1 MTPEELRMATNLPQ
15 GADIIG
21 AAVPRIDGALKTT
34 GTARYAVDHDFPN
47 LAHAVAVQSTIGKG
61 RIRSLDA
68 SAAEKMPGVLLVLHH
83 GNMEPVFRTFPHQ
96 EDGTISETR
105 PPLED
110 DKIYYWGQFV
120 ALVVAETLEQAK
132 AAANAVRVDYD
143 AETPD
148 VRTDLGAEFTGKRES
163 SWKRGDPDKA
173 LAEAPV
179 VVDETYVTPVETH
192 NPMEMHGTVA
202 VWDGDNVTL
211 YESTQGVV
219 NHRTVMSEVLG
230 VPRENVRV
238 ISRFIGSGFGGK
250 LFPWPQSTLAAV
262 TARKLNRPVKLSV
275 DRRMMF
281 SNTGHRP
288 RTQQR
293 IRLGASQDGKL
304 TAIRHDFYTETSQL
318 DDFVEHCGEQTP
330 FLYSC
335 PNLEVTTAMVRRNVG
350 APAPMRGPGA
360 VPGLF
365 ALESAIDELAI
376 KLKMDPVEFRL
387 KNDAERDEGKN
398 LPFSSRHLKEC
409 YQTGAEKIGWKQR
422 TPEVGSM
429 KRNGKVI
436 GWGVGGASW
445 SAARIPC
452 TASVELCQNGR
463 VCVRCATQDIGTG
476 TYTVFAQV
484 IHARTG
490 VALDKIDVFLG
501 DTTLPDGPTSGGSM
515 ATSAILPATTM
526 AVNQAVS
533 RLINIATLLPNS
545 PFHGAQPDTLTLAQG
560 RIQPKGGAQQA
571 KVIGAAYHGGAD
583 LTANGLPF
591 QEVLRMANMSGITS
605 MGRTFPSME
614 DPKAKEYSL
623 HSYGCHF
630 AEIEWEPEIAR
641 LRVSRIFSIFDCG
654 RIINAKAGANQIL
667 GAAVMGVGMS
677 LFEETIHDPRTGQP
691 INNNFADYI
700 VPTCADLPDL
710 DVTFLDYPDLIVN
723 EYGARGI
730 GEIGMAGVAP
740 AIASAVNHATG
751 IRVRDLPIRI
761 EDLLNST
768 VRSG

>member
-1 MTPEELRMATNLPQ
+1 MATQSLPN
-15 GADIIG
+15 AANIIG
-21 AAVPRIDGALKTT
+21 AAVPRIDGPLKTT

-47 LAHAVAVQSTIGKG
+47 LVHGIAIQSTIGKG

-83 GNMEPVFRTFPHQ
+83 GNLRDVFRTFPRQ
-96 EDGTISETR
+96 QDGSMAESRAPMSDDTIT
-105 PPLED
+105 
-110 DKIYYWGQFV
+110 YWGQYV
-120 ALVVAETLEQAK
+120 AVAVAETIEQAR
-132 AAANAVRVDYD
+132 AAAAAVRVEYD
-143 AETPD
+143 VEKPD
-148 VRTDLGAEFTGKRES
+148 VRLDLGAGFEGNRES
-163 SWKRGDPDKA
+163 SWKRGDPDQA
-173 LAEAPV
+173 LASAPV
-179 VVDETYVTPVETH
+179 TIDETYVTPVETH

-211 YESTQGVV
+211 YDSSQGVV
-219 NHRTVMSEVLG
+219 SFRTVMAEVLG

-238 ISRFIGSGFGGK
+238 ISRFVGSGFGGK
-250 LFPWPQSTLAAV
+250 LSPWPQATLAAAA
-262 TARKLNRPVKLSV
+262 ARQLNRPVKLSV

-281 SNTGHRP
+281 SNVGHRP

-293 IRLGASQDGKL
+293 IRLGATPDGKL
-304 TAIRHDFYTETSQL
+304 TAIRHDFYTETSEL

-376 KLKMDPVEFRL
+376 RLKMDPVELRL

-409 YQTGAEKIGWKQR
+409 YTTGAEKIGWKQR

-429 KRNGKVI
+429 RRNGKVI
-436 GWGVGGASW
+436 GLGVGGASW
-445 SAARIPC
+445 AAARIPC
-452 TASVELCQNGR
+452 TATVELCQNGR
-463 VCVRCATQDIGTG
+463 VCVRCGTQDIGTG
-476 TYTVFAQV
+476 TYTLFAQV
-484 IHARTG
+484 VHARTG
-490 VALDKIDVFLG
+490 VPLDRIDVFLG
-501 DTTLPDGPTSGGSM
+501 DSSLPDGPTSGGSM
-515 ATSAILPATTM
+515 VTSAILPATTG
-526 AVNQAVS
+526 AVDHAVT
-533 RLINIATLLPNS
+533 RLINGATLLPES
-545 PFHGAQPDTLTLAQG
+545 PFHGVHPDTLTVAEG
-560 RIQPKGGAQQA
+560 RVVA
-571 KVIGAAYHGGAD
+571 KDQKPQVVGVAYGSGS

-591 QEVLRMANMSGITS
+591 EEVLKLANLSGIAAT
-605 MGRTFPSME
+605 GRTFPSFE
-614 DPKAKEYSL
+614 DPKAQKYSL
-623 HSYGCHF
+623 HSYGAHF
-630 AEIEWEPEIAR
+630 AEVEWEPEIAR

-654 RIINAKAGANQIL
+654 RIINKKAGANQIL

-677 LFEETIHDPRTGQP
+677 LFEETVHDERSGQP
-691 INNNFADYI
+691 INGNFADYL
-700 VPTCADLPDL
+700 VATCADLPDL

-740 AIASAVNHATG
+740 AIASAVYHATG
-751 IRVRDLPIRI
+751 VRVRELPIRI
-761 EDLLNST
+761 EDLLKSK
-768 VRSG
+768 VLEA

>member
-1 MTPEELRMATNLPQ
+1 MATAKLPQ

-21 AAVPRIDGALKTT
+21 AVVPRIDGALKTT
-34 GTARYAVDHDFPN
+34 GTALYAVDHYFPD
-47 LAHAVAVQSTIGKG
+47 LAHAIAVQSTIGKG

-68 SAAEKMPGVLLVLHH
+68 STAERMPGVLLVLHH
-83 GNMEPVFRTFPHQ
+83 GNMQGAYQFFPHQ
-96 EDGTISETR
+96 EDGTISESR
-105 PPLED
+105 PPFED
-110 DKIYYWGQFV
+110 DKIYYWGQYV
-120 ALVVAETLEQAK
+120 AVVVAETLEQAK
-132 AAANAVRVDYD
+132 AAAQAVKLEYD

-148 VRTDLGAEFTGKRES
+148 VRGDLGAEFTGKRES
-163 SWKRGDPDKA
+163 SSRRGDPDKA
-173 LAEAPV
+173 LSEAPV
-179 VVDETYVTPVETH
+179 VVDQTYVTPVETH

-202 VWDGDNVTL
+202 VWDEDSVTL
-211 YESTQGVV
+211 YECTQGVV

-250 LFPWPQSTLAAV
+250 LFPWPHSALAAV
-262 TARKLNRPVKLSV
+262 AARKLNRPVKISL

-281 SNTGHRP
+281 SNSGHRP

-293 IRLGASQDGKL
+293 IRLGATQDGKL
-304 TAIRHDFYTETSQL
+304 TAIRHDFYTETSEL

-365 ALESAIDELAI
+365 ALESAINELAE

-387 KNDAERDEGKN
+387 KNDADRDEGKN

-409 YQTGAEKIGWKQR
+409 YQTGAEKIGWKNR
-422 TPEVGSM
+422 TPQVGSM

-445 SAARIPC
+445 AAARIPC

-476 TYTVFAQV
+476 TYTIFAQV
-484 IHARTG
+484 IHAKTG
-490 VALDKIDVFLG
+490 VPLDKIDVFLG
-501 DTTLPDGPTSGGSM
+501 DTALPDGPTSGGSM
-515 ATSAILPATTM
+515 ATSAVMPATTT
-526 AVNQAVS
+526 AVNQAVQ
-533 RLINIATLLPNS
+533 RLINIATMLPDS
-545 PFHGAQPDTLTLAQG
+545 PFHGAQPDSLTVAQG
-560 RIQPKGGAQQA
+560 RILPKQGAEQA
-571 KVIGAAYHGGAD
+571 RIVGAAWHGAAD
-583 LTANGLPF
+583 PASKGLPF
-591 QEVLRMANMSGITS
+591 EEVLRMANLSGVTAV
-605 MGRTFPSME
+605 GKTFPSME
-614 DPKAKEYSL
+614 DPKARQYSM
-623 HSYGCHF
+623 HSFGCHF
-630 AEIEWEPEIAR
+630 AEVEWEPEIAR

-654 RIINAKAGANQIL
+654 RIINKGAGTNQIL
-667 GAAVMGVGMS
+667 GAAIMGVGMS

-740 AIASAVNHATG
+740 AITEAVYHSTG
-751 IRVRDLPIRI
+751 VRVRELPVRI
-761 EDLLNST
+761 EDLLKST
-768 VRSG
+768 VLEV